1 MLTEMSK
8 IYIIGLKTYFLE
20 VLQDL
25 HAYGKVHFENLS
37 SDIEGGDVPLECMQ
51 LQEPHDENLQKLTA
65 LDARGQALI
74 MNFYGAPDIL
84 RHTCDSEEF
93 AHKTIEEV
101 IEYAENYY
109 NTIEPSAVELAQ
121 KIKALEEEHAELLQY
136 QPLLDKL
143 EPSIKNLVG
152 SQDLYST
159 ALIFESRYRG
169 AANELRGELERVT
182 DNEATTLVS
191 NLNEEMIALIIVAP
205 FEKSGAIHHFLNT
218 QQVNQIN
225 LPSGFEQKPFSE
237 ALAAMHERIDVLPEL
252 LEQTRFQLAQ
262 LAEKERSTLC
272 HLSNEITDRIEELT
286 TVGCFGETAYTFVCA
301 GYIPT
306 KYVDDLKARL
316 AAKFGTKVVVDTI
329 AIEPSE
335 YPEVPVILENSKKF
349 RPFQAALGIWGSP
362 VYGTIDPSWILAIS
376 FPFIFGMIV
385 GDAGYGLL
393 LVALCLFFKWKYP
406 ENKAVQAFT
415 AVLAPAG
422 LMSILFGVFYF
433 EFFGDLAHIY
443 IPGLNQIH
451 PIEVFPGFTVPF
463 IRTETALQTTFL
475 FMAVGFGVIEVIIG
489 LIFGIINGKRMNQK
503 KHVIERSGILVILIA
518 GISIAALNL
527 LPLLTQSF
535 SEQSA
540 ALINYLVYFFLA
552 IGFVI
557 TLWGGGIMGAIETV
571 ESVAHIASYIRIM
584 AVGLVGALLADAAN
598 KLAFVTM
605 PNAGGVIIALILHVL
620 NFAIIV
626 FSPSIHA
633 LRLTFLEFFGK
644 FWEAGRVIYKPFVRI
659 GKKG

>member
-8 IYIIGLKTYFLE
+8 IYIIGLKTHFIE

-25 HAYGKVHFENLS
+25 HAYGKIHFDDLS
-37 SDIEGGDVPLECMQ
+37 SDIETGAVPLARMQ
-51 LQEPHDENLQKLTA
+51 LQEP
-65 LDARGQALI
+65 LDSQLESLKSLDMRGQALI
-74 MNFYGAPDIL
+74 MNFYGSPDVL
-84 RHTCDSEEF
+84 RHTCDSEELAEKSIDDIIAY
-93 AHKTIEEV
+93 AHDYYDGVEPTAV
-101 IEYAENYY
+101 QLAE
-109 NTIEPSAVELAQ
+109 S
-121 KIKALEEEHAELLQY
+121 IKMLEEEQAELLQY

-143 EPSIKNLVG
+143 EPSIKNIVG
-152 SQDLYST
+152 SQQLYST
-159 ALIFESRYRG
+159 ALIFESRYRE
-169 AANELRGELERVT
+169 AANELREEIMRIT
-182 DNEATTLVS
+182 NDEATTVVS
-191 NLNEEMIALIIVAP
+191 NLNEDMIALIIVAP
-205 FEKSGAIHHFLNT
+205 FEQSSAIRHLLTT
-218 QQVNQIN
+218 QHVNQIN
-225 LPSGFEQKPFSE
+225 LPSGFEEKPFSE
-237 ALAAMHERIDVLPEL
+237 ALAALHQRITELPDMLDRERFE
-252 LEQTRFQLAQ
+252 LAQ
-262 LAEKERSTLC
+262 LAETNRACLC
-272 HLSNEITDRIEELT
+272 RLSNEITDRIEELET
-286 TVGCFGETAYTFVCA
+286 IGCFGETDYTFVCS

-306 KYVDDLKARL
+306 KYLEDIKARL
-316 AAKFGTKVVVDTI
+316 AEKFGSAVVIDTI
-329 AIEPSE
+329 RIDPAK
-335 YPEVPVILENSKKF
+335 YPEVPVTLENSKKF

-406 ENKAVQAFT
+406 HNNAVQAFT
-415 AVLAPAG
+415 SVLAPAG

-433 EFFGDLAHIY
+433 EFFGDLAHVY

-451 PIEVFPGFTVPF
+451 PIEVFPGFTLPF
-463 IRTETALQTTFL
+463 IRTETALQTSFL

-489 LIFGIINGKRMNQK
+489 LVFGIVNGRRMNQK
-503 KHVIERSGILVILIA
+503 KHVIERSGILVILLA
-518 GISIAALNL
+518 GISIAAINL
-527 LPLLTQSF
+527 LPVLTQSF
-535 SEQSA
+535 SEQGA

-605 PNAGGVIIALILHVL
+605 PNAGGIIIALILHVL